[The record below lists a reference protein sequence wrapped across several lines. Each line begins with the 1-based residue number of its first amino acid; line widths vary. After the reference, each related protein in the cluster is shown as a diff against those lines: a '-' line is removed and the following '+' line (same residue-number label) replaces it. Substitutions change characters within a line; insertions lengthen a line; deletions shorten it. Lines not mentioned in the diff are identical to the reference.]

1 MGYKRLHTTL
11 RMNKVKH
18 RGTEKI
24 GLIRFLCTSSGSLGQ
39 PAGIPEGRTCQW
51 SPKDEDAL
59 MQKTPVLSLHHL
71 QHMMGKTVSL
81 LLQSFKAMSIR
92 MRKVKPVAQKTQS
105 YLTTELPSQWQKIFP
120 IESSTPAPSSL
131 EIKWLHF
138 FYLFLLVLFFTKV
151 NYMSTISIH
160 KL

>member
-1 MGYKRLHTTL
+1 MGYKRLHTIL
-11 RMNKVKH
+11 RINKVKH

-24 GLIRFLCTSSGSLGQ
+24 GLIHFLCTSWGSLGQ

-51 SPKDEDAL
+51 SPKAEDAL

-71 QHMMGKTVSL
+71 QHMMGRQYCCCYK
-81 LLQSFKAMSIR
+81 SFKAMSIR
-92 MRKVKPVAQKTQS
+92 MHKVKPVAQKTQS
-105 YLTTELPSQWQKIFP
+105 YWTTELPSQWQKIFP

-138 FYLFLLVLFFTKV
+138 FLPFLVGFIF
-151 NYMSTISIH
+151 H
-160 KL
+160 